1 MVTIS
6 LLFRGWKNFRK
17 NIKLNKMKKYN
28 LLTYNEAVELTK
40 LVDSP
45 FIESKLIVDGYNV
58 SAFNYRLA
66 QYSDFLDNKAFEMRG
81 LTFIFNE
88 DGSLFKRHLLLQKFF
103 NLNQVPDTQYSEVK
117 DFAIKYIN
125 NKEDGSIASFVKL
138 PNGKVV
144 GKSKMSFESDQAVGM
159 NRIYRNNKDVRSF
172 VDWTLDND
180 IVAIFEYV
188 SPTNR
193 IVLRYTDEELI
204 LLRLRDNKNGYYL
217 DINDYLD
224 KLGSVKVAKFE
235 DNKSLDE
242 LIELA
247 HTVEDKE
254 GWIVQF
260 ERDHLIDF
268 LKIKTVWYCE
278 RHGLLTDDLY
288 RENILVGYILDD
300 KIDDIL
306 GQIPEDE
313 VEAHERIEK
322 LIVVIK
328 HAISEKVKD
337 ILKSY
342 DLFLAEGEGKDW
354 VVDLRLQL
362 MRKSY
367 SLKYGRKSHN
377 FGYVMGMANGKDVY
391 DLAIDW
397 VRDNTKKLN
406 IARDFLKERDPS
418 LFFVDGPEN
427 EIED

>member
-1 MVTIS
+1 
-6 LLFRGWKNFRK
+6 
-17 NIKLNKMKKYN
+17 MKRYN
-28 LLTYNEAVELTK
+28 LLSYDEAVALTK
-40 LVDSP
+40 LNEAP
-45 FIESKLIVDGYNV
+45 FLESKLVVDGYNV
-58 SAFNYRLA
+58 SIFNYRLA

-125 NKEDGSIASFVKL
+125 NKEDGSIASFVRL
-138 PNGKVV
+138 PNGKVL

-159 NRIYRNNKDVRSF
+159 NRIYKNNKDLRSF
-172 VDWTLDND
+172 VDWSLDND
-180 IVAIFEYV
+180 LVAVFEYV
-188 SPTNR
+188 APTNR

-204 LLRLRDNKNGYYL
+204 LLRLRDNKTGHYL
-217 DINDYLD
+217 DINDHLD
-224 KLGSVKVAKFE
+224 ILGSVKVAKFE
-235 DNKSLDE
+235 DKNTLDE

-247 HTVEDKE
+247 HIVEDKE

-260 ERDHLIDF
+260 EKDHLIDF

-313 VEAHERIEK
+313 LEAHERIGK
-322 LIVVIK
+322 MISVVK
-328 HAISEKVKD
+328 HAIAVKSEE
-337 ILKSY
+337 ILQY
-342 DLFLAEGEGKDW
+342 YELFLAEGDGKDW
-354 VVDLRLQL
+354 EGDLGLQL

-367 SLKYGRKSHN
+367 SLKYGKKTPN
-377 FGYVMGMANGKDVY
+377 FSYVMNLSKGKDVY
-391 DLAIDW
+391 DLSIDW
-397 VRDNTKKLN
+397 VRDQTRKLN

>member
-1 MVTIS
+1 
-6 LLFRGWKNFRK
+6 
-17 NIKLNKMKKYN
+17 MKRYN
-28 LLTYNEAVELTK
+28 LLSYDEAVALTK

-45 FIESKLIVDGYNV
+45 FIESKLVVDNFSV
-58 SAFNYRLA
+58 SIFNYRLA

-117 DFAIKYIN
+117 DFSIKYIN

-159 NRIYRNNKDVRSF
+159 NRIYKNNKDLKSF
-172 VDWTLDND
+172 VDWALDHD
-180 IVAIFEYV
+180 IVAVFEYV
-188 SPTNR
+188 APTNR

-204 LLRLRDNKNGYYL
+204 LLRLRDNKTGHYL

-224 KLGSVKVAKFE
+224 KLCSVKVAEFE
-235 DNKSLDE
+235 YNNTLDE

-247 HTVEDKE
+247 NTVEDKE

-260 ERDHLIDF
+260 EKDHLIDF
-268 LKIKTVWYCE
+268 LKIKTSWYCE
-278 RHGLLTDDLY
+278 RHGLLTNDLY

-313 VEAHERIEK
+313 LEAHKRIEK
-322 LIVVIK
+322 MIVVIK
-328 HAISEKVKD
+328 NSVYEKVND
-337 ILKSY
+337 ILKSHE
-342 DLFLAEGEGKDW
+342 LFLAEDDGSDISIVK
-354 VVDLRLQL
+354 
-362 MRKSY
+362 KNY
-367 SLKYGRKSHN
+367 ALKYCKKDKN
-377 FGYVMGMANGKDVY
+377 FGYVMGIVNGKDVY

-397 VRDNTKKLN
+397 VRDQTKKMN

>member
-1 MVTIS
+1 MY
-6 LLFRGWKNFRK
+6 L
-17 NIKLNKMKKYN
+17 KLNKMKKYN
-28 LLTYNEAVELTK
+28 LLTYDEAVELTK

-45 FIESKLIVDGYNV
+45 FVESKLIVDGYNV
-58 SAFNYRLA
+58 SVFNYRLA

-81 LTFIFNE
+81 ITYIFDK

-117 DFAIKYIN
+117 DFSIKYIN

-172 VDWTLDND
+172 VDWSLDND
-180 IVAIFEYV
+180 LVAVFEYV
-188 SPTNR
+188 GPTNR

-204 LLRLRDNKNGYYL
+204 LLRLRDNKTGHYL
-217 DINDYLD
+217 DINDYSD
-224 KLGSVKVAKFE
+224 KLGSVKVAEFE
-235 DNKSLDE
+235 YNNTLDE
-242 LIELA
+242 LIELS

-260 ERDHLIDF
+260 ENQHLI
-268 LKIKTVWYCE
+268 KIKTSWYCE
-278 RHGLLTDDLY
+278 RHGLLNDLY

-313 VEAHERIEK
+313 LEAHERIEK
-322 LIVVIK
+322 MIAVVK
-328 HAISEKVKD
+328 HAMFNKGSE

-342 DLFLAEGEGKDW
+342 DLFLAEDDGSDISIVK
-354 VVDLRLQL
+354 
-362 MRKSY
+362 KNY
-367 SLKYGRKSHN
+367 SLKYCKKDPN
-377 FGYVMGMANGKDVY
+377 FSYVMSIVNGKEVF
-391 DLAIDW
+391 DLTIDW

>member
-1 MVTIS
+1 
-6 LLFRGWKNFRK
+6 
-17 NIKLNKMKKYN
+17 MKRYN
-28 LLTYNEAVELTK
+28 LLSYDEAVALTKFNEA
-40 LVDSP
+40 P
-45 FIESKLIVDGYNV
+45 FLESKLVVDGYNV
-58 SAFNYRLA
+58 SIFNYRLA

-138 PNGKVV
+138 PNGKVL

-159 NRIYRNNKDVRSF
+159 NRIYKNNKDLRSF
-172 VDWTLDND
+172 VDWTLDHD
-180 IVAIFEYV
+180 IVAVFEYV
-188 SPTNR
+188 APTNR

-204 LLRLRDNKNGYYL
+204 LLRLRDNKTGHYL
-217 DINDYLD
+217 DINDHLD
-224 KLGSVKVAKFE
+224 RLGSVKVAKFE
-235 DNKSLDE
+235 ENNTLDE
-242 LIELA
+242 LIDLG

-260 ERDHLIDF
+260 EKDHLIDF
-268 LKIKTVWYCE
+268 LKIKTSWYCE

-313 VEAHERIEK
+313 LEAHERIGK
-322 LIVVIK
+322 MISVVK
-328 HAISEKVKD
+328 HAIAVKSEE
-337 ILKSY
+337 ILQSY
-342 DLFLAEGEGKDW
+342 ELFLAEGDGKDW
-354 VVDLRLQL
+354 LGDLRLQL

-367 SLKYGRKSHN
+367 SLKYGKKTPN
-377 FGYVMGMANGKDVY
+377 FSYVMNLSKGKDVY

-397 VRDNTKKLN
+397 VRDQTRKLN